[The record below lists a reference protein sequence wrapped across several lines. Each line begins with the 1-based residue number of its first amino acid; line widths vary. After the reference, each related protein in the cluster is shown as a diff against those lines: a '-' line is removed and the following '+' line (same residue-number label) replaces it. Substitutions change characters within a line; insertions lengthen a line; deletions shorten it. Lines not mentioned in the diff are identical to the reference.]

1 MFSVIPMFFAMG
13 SVITSG
19 GQHGI
24 DPSFGG
30 LMAIMYVLMI
40 FVTCILYNAIY
51 IQQGL
56 IFYSSQEKEVNV
68 QAFSDIDSI
77 GRDEE

>member
-1 MFSVIPMFFAMG
+1 
-13 SVITSG
+13 
-19 GQHGI
+19 
-24 DPSFGG
+24 
-30 LMAIMYVLMI
+30 MI
-40 FVTCILYNAIY
+40 FVTCILYNAID

>member
-1 MFSVIPMFFAMG
+1 MFFAMG